1 MRNKFSRNAV
11 KIRGSPRC
19 RKEVARFATELLL
32 VSLGAFALGKAG
44 GARDIPSRKT
54 CRCIITSALRKKYFI
69 GGIKMKKTRIFAGI
83 MAAAVISAATATGAF
98 AQEESIG
105 KVAFTAIKSTIGQGF
120 EVEPVMVPLY
130 EGDTGLDIAK
140 RAATIQ
146 YSESDYGPYIT
157 GFADTAADISQ
168 ISIPSEL
175 EALVPEIYERAS
187 DEYLSSMDFTPES
200 GWSYFVNGEYAM
212 VGIGD
217 YIPQDGDVLEFRF
230 SIYGY
235 GADLGVDNSSW
246 GGAAAVVEPVNA
258 AKLIKLCAKASDEVK
273 NSYNYVSAMETL
285 TKYGATQEQIDSAV
299 GALTEAELI
308 PIDPEAPTGENTD
321 NGDADSSEDKG
332 SPDTGVEGIALLL
345 GMAVIAGGAVAI
357 TKKTR

>member
-1 MRNKFSRNAV
+1 M
-11 KIRGSPRC
+11 
-19 RKEVARFATELLL
+19 
-32 VSLGAFALGKAG
+32 
-44 GARDIPSRKT
+44 RKT
-54 CRCIITSALRKKYFI
+54 K
-69 GGIKMKKTRIFAGI
+69 IFAGI

-98 AQEESIG
+98 AEGESIG
-105 KVAFTAIKSTIGQGF
+105 KVAFTAIKSTISSEF
-120 EVEPVMVPLY
+120 VTEPVMVPLY

-146 YSESDYGPYIT
+146 YTESDYGPYIT
-157 GFADTAADISQ
+157 GFADDDTEVVLPAQ
-168 ISIPSEL
+168 LKE
-175 EALVPEIYERAS
+175 LVPELGEKAAA
-187 DEYLSSMDFTPES
+187 DYLSSYDYTPES
-200 GWSYFVNGEYAM
+200 GWSYFINGEYAM

-246 GGAAAVVEPVNA
+246 GGAAAVVEPANA

-299 GALTEAELI
+299 GALTEAELM
-308 PIDPEAPTGENTD
+308 PIDPNASTGNSEN
-321 NGDADSSEDKG
+321 GSEQPDATTEKG